1 MKTSVCPFL
10 VEPSVGGFLKQ
21 GEGGGSLRR
30 EPSAQLTFM
39 GRRPCKYGVCQKLDE
54 EKAVEF

>member
-10 VEPSVGGFLKQ
+10 AEPSVGDYLKQ
-21 GEGGGSLRR
+21 GEGGGLRR

-54 EKAVEF
+54 EKTVEF

>member
-10 VEPSVGGFLKQ
+10 AEPSGGGYPKQ

-30 EPSAQLTFM
+30 EPSAQLAFM
-39 GRRPCKYGVCQKLDE
+39 GRRPCKYGVCQKLDV